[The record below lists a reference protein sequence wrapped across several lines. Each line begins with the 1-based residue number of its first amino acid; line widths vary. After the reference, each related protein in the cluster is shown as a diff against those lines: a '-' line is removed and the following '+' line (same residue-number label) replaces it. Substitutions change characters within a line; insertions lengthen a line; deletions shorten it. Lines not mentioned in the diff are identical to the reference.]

1 MDFKVLQFVGVNNK
15 RVTGFCTSC
24 AEKMLMEA
32 YSSEIFLLTYG
43 EITATI
49 RAMFDTGRT
58 SNVIQAAG
66 KVF

>member
-1 MDFKVLQFVGVNNK
+1 MPTRRCKKPLIK
-15 RVTGFCTSC
+15 
-24 AEKMLMEA
+24 A
-32 YSSEIFLLTYG
+32 YSSKIFLLTYG